1 MKGSAAPRVSVVV
14 PAFDNERF
22 VGATLASILGQ
33 SFEDFELI
41 VSDHSSTDGTWAR
54 LQEASTDPRVTLMS
68 IPAGG
73 GAPANWTAVT
83 AAARGE
89 LVKLVCADDLLY
101 PDALA
106 RQVAAFDAHP
116 GTVLVAGQRDLIDQH
131 GRIVVRRRGLQ
142 GLDGV
147 VAGPDAI
154 RRTVRAGTNV
164 FGEPGGVLFRRRT
177 LLDSGGW
184 DAREPYLLDQ
194 ATCVRV
200 LLHGPMVAIRSP
212 LAAFRINPGQWSV
225 ALARSQAAHARSFHH
240 TLRAEHPDVLG
251 AGDVRVGN
259 IRATAMAAARRTTYF
274 WLHRRSTSPGTRPA
288 R

>member
-1 MKGSAAPRVSVVV
+1 MPPPPAPRVSVVV
-14 PAFDNERF
+14 PAFNNAEF
-22 VGATLASILGQ
+22 VGATLASILEQ
-33 SFEDFELI
+33 SFTDFELI
-41 VSDHSSTDGTWAR
+41 VSDHSSTDATWAR
-54 LQEASTDPRVTLMS
+54 LQDATADPRVSLM
-68 IPAGG
+68 ILPPGG
-73 GAPANWTAVT
+73 GAPANWRAVT

-116 GTVLVAGQRDLIDQH
+116 EAVLVAGQRDLIDQH
-131 GRIVVRRRGLQ
+131 GRVVLRARGLQ

-147 VAGPDAI
+147 VAGRDAI

-164 FGEPGGVLFRRRT
+164 FGEPGGVLFRRTT
-177 LLDSGGW
+177 LLESGGW

-194 ATCVRV
+194 ATCARV

-240 TLRAEHPDVLG
+240 TLRAEHPEVLG
-251 AGDVRVGN
+251 DVDVRVGDV
-259 IRATAMAAARRTTYF
+259 RATAMAVVRRASYL
-274 WLHRRSTSPGTRPA
+274 WLHRRSASTRNRA
-288 R
+288 H

>member
-1 MKGSAAPRVSVVV
+1 MTGLAVPRVSVVV

-22 VGATLASILGQ
+22 VGATLASILSQ
-33 SFEDFELI
+33 SFTDFELI
-41 VSDHSSTDGTWAR
+41 VSDHSSTDATWAR
-54 LQEASTDPRVTLMS
+54 LQDAAADPRVTLMS
-68 IPAGG
+68 IPPGG
-73 GAPANWTAVT
+73 GAPANWRAVT

-116 GTVLVAGQRDLIDQH
+116 DTVLVAGQRDVIDQH
-131 GRIVVRRRGLQ
+131 GRVVVRRRGLP
-142 GLDGV
+142 GLDGLV
-147 VAGPDAI
+147 TGSDAI

-200 LLHGPMVAIRSP
+200 LLRGPMVAIRSP

-225 ALARSQAAHARSFHH
+225 ALAQSQAAHARSFHR
-240 TLRAEHPDVLG
+240 TLRAEHPDVVSDL
-251 AGDVRVGN
+251 DVRVGD
-259 IRATAMAAARRTTYF
+259 IRATAMALARRAAYV
-274 WLHRRSTSPGTRPA
+274 WLHRRSGAAADPA
-288 R
+288 G